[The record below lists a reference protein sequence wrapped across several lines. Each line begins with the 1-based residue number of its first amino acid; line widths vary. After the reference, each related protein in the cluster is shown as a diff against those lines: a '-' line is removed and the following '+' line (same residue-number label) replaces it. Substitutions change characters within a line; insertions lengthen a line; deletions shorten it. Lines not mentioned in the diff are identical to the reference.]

1 MRLRDHDMP
10 LDPEVERELAAVD
23 AGLLGLD
30 VTPDLEDLAELARD
44 ARGVSTAPHS
54 DFAAKLDE
62 WAAAGFPRDGR
73 LGSGGEGERGS
84 APGGLRQRLQSVPPR
99 RLLLSAGVAA
109 TLLVAAAVG
118 ISVSDQLGGSSQT
131 GSSIQGLPGSVPESS
146 RTQQDGNRA
155 SGQLSL
161 ATHSRAKFDRF
172 QPAQPKASDQ
182 SAQALPNLRPKV

>member
-30 VTPDLEDLAELARD
+30 VAPDLEDLAALAHD
-44 ARGVSTAPHS
+44 ARGASPAPQS
-54 DFAAKLDE
+54 GFAAQLEE
-62 WAAAGFPRDGR
+62 WGAAGFPRDDR

-99 RLLLSAGVAA
+99 RLLLSAGAAA

-118 ISVSDQLGGSSQT
+118 ISVSDQIGGSNGPDV
-131 GSSIQGLPGSVPESS
+131 GSGPLP
-146 RTQQDGNRA
+146 
-155 SGQLSL
+155 
-161 ATHSRAKFDRF
+161 AKT
-172 QPAQPKASDQ
+172 
-182 SAQALPNLRPKV
+182 